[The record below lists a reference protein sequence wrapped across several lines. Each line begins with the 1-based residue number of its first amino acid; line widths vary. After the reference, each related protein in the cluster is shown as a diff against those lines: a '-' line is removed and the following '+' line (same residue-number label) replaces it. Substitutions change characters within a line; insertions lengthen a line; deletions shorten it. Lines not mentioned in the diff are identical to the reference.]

1 MSTLHDE
8 IERVLRLNGGG
19 PMSASAIAHAVD
31 AAALYRKRDGS
42 SSVTPEQ
49 IHARVS
55 KHAERF
61 ERTPEGIQLRDELP
75 ASDAPLHESGGDP
88 DAPWYWEGNVQAT
101 VARFLISEGWVI
113 ESVADTA
120 SRQRG
125 IDLIATK
132 RTRRLAIEVKGY
144 PGTVYARG
152 ERAGQPKPTAP
163 TTQARHWFAQ
173 ALLTAILTGG
183 MTERT
188 EVAVAFP
195 DMPRFRE
202 LIARSDWAL
211 ERLGIRVFLAAE
223 SGHVEELPGS

>member
-1 MSTLHDE
+1 LSL
-8 IERVLRLNGGG
+8 
-19 PMSASAIAHAVD
+19 SA
-31 AAALYRKRDGS
+31 
-42 SSVTPEQ
+42 
-49 IHARVS
+49 
-55 KHAERF
+55 
-61 ERTPEGIQLRDELP
+61 
-75 ASDAPLHESGGDP
+75 DAPLIESRSDP
-88 DAPWYWEGNVQAT
+88 DAPWYWEGNVQTT
-101 VARFLISEGWVI
+101 VARFLASEGWVI

-125 IDLIATK
+125 VDLVATK
-132 RTRRLAIEVKGY
+132 RARRLAIEVKGY

-183 MTERT
+183 TTEQT

-202 LIARSDWAL
+202 LIGRSDWAL
-211 ERLGIRVFLAAE
+211 RRLSIRVFLVGE
-223 SGHVEELPGS
+223 GGQVEELPGSRESVSAT